1 MQTRSFSSSRATL
14 LVALLL
20 FGATAVE
27 AQREST
33 TWNWR
38 GELGNGR
45 TVHLRSVNGEV
56 RFEQGTG
63 NTVEVTAV
71 KRWTRGDP
79 DDVRI
84 EARMTGRGD
93 GDVLIC
99 AMWDDR
105 GRCEV
110 DNYRGG
116 SNNDGWRRNNNVAV
130 NFTVRV
136 PAHAVVDASTVNG
149 DLIISGT
156 TGAVR
161 AQTVNGDIEARSSTG
176 RVSAETVNGSI
187 TVRTTI
193 GQNDDV
199 AFETVNG
206 SITIE
211 LPANTNADVE
221 LRTVNGRIAS
231 EFPLTLE
238 GSINP
243 RRIQASIGSGGP
255 DLRARTVNGSIRLE
269 KY

>member
-1 MQTRSFSSSRATL
+1 MQNRIVTRAA
-14 LVALLL
+14 LVALALAAVA
-20 FGATAVE
+20 ATAG
-27 AQREST
+27 AQQEST
-33 TWNWR
+33 TWNWT
-38 GELGNGR
+38 GEIGNGR

-63 NTVEVTAV
+63 NTVEVRAV
-71 KRWTRGDP
+71 KRWRRGDP

-84 EARMTGRGD
+84 EARMTGSGN

-99 AMWDDR
+99 ALWDDR

-116 SNNDGWRRNNNVAV
+116 NDVNWRRGNDVSV
-130 NFTVRV
+130 DFTVRV
-136 PAHAVVDASTVNG
+136 PAHVMVDASTVNG

-161 AQTVNGDIEARSSTG
+161 ARTVNGDVEARSSTG

-187 TVRTTI
+187 TVRTTVSA
-193 GQNDDV
+193 NDDIEY
-199 AFETVNG
+199 ETVNG

-211 LPANTNADVE
+211 LPANTNANVE
-221 LRTVNGRIAS
+221 MRTVNGRISS

-243 RRIQASIGSGGP
+243 RRIRASIGSGGAE
-255 DLRARTVNGSIRLE
+255 LRARTVNGSIRLE
-269 KY
+269 RH

>member
-1 MQTRSFSSSRATL
+1 MLIRTRTYAALAAVL
-14 LVALLL
+14 LA
-20 FGATAVE
+20 ATAATAG
-27 AQREST
+27 AQQERT
-33 TWNWR
+33 TWSWT
-38 GELGNGR
+38 GELANGR
-45 TVHLRSVNGEV
+45 TVHLRNVNGEV

-63 NTVEVTAV
+63 NTVEVQAV

-84 EARMTGRGD
+84 EARMTGAGD

-99 AMWDDR
+99 ALWDER
-105 GRCEV
+105 GRCDV
-110 DNYRGG
+110 HNYRGG
-116 SNNDGWRRNNNVAV
+116 NDARWRRGNNVAV
-130 NFTVRV
+130 DFTVRV
-136 PAHAVVDASTVNG
+136 PAHAMIDATTVNG
-149 DLIISGT
+149 DLIITGT
-156 TGAVR
+156 TGSVHAR
-161 AQTVNGDIEARSSTG
+161 TVNGDIEARSSTG

-193 GQNDDV
+193 GANDDIEY
-199 AFETVNG
+199 ETVNG

-221 LRTVNGRIAS
+221 LRTVNGRISS

-243 RRIQASIGSGGP
+243 RRIQASIGTGGAE
-255 DLRARTVNGSIRLE
+255 LRARTVNGSIRLE